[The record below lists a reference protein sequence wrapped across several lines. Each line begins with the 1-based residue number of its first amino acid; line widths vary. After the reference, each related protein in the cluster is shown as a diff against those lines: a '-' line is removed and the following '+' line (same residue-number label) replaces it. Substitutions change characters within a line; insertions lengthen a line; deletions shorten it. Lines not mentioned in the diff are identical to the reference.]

1 MKYLPYGSQK
11 LIDPLQ
17 DEYKCLLGEGLPVHQ
32 NDDDDDN
39 DDPPPPPHPPPPP
52 RPPHH
57 HHHPHPHPDPHPHP
71 HPRRHRHD
79 SSINRLS
86 IGTKSLIFTH
96 SQISYQW
103 WLS

>member
-32 NDDDDDN
+32 NDDDDDDN
-39 DDPPPPPHPPPPP
+39 DDPPPPPRPP
-52 RPPHH
+52 PPHH
-57 HHHPHPHPDPHPHP
+57 HHPHPHP

-86 IGTKSLIFTH
+86 IGTKSLIFTY